1 MTRCNSSTFLFARP
15 NVPSCNHEQML
26 AVNCPRAQ
34 NTSPACTHLYHPWPA
49 LVVHGVCKTYPL
61 LRQFSGTLVLAVP
74 QQFDDSSLVGRKT
87 GDFLDDFADEGGSL
101 GESALAAGDTGR
113 RGQDGDFLYTMA
125 LVSSGQSSSKVLQ
138 SSRRDLSDLGGRAG
152 GCIA

>member
-1 MTRCNSSTFLFARP
+1 MYNA
-15 NVPSCNHEQML
+15 
-26 AVNCPRAQ
+26 
-34 NTSPACTHLYHPWPA
+34 WPA
-49 LVVHGVCKTYPL
+49 LVVHGACKTYPL

-74 QQFDDSSLVGRKT
+74 QQFDDTSLVGRKT

-125 LVSSGQSSSKVLQ
+125 LVSSGRSSFKVLQ
-138 SSRRDLSDLGGRAG
+138 SSRRDLSDLGGWAG
-152 GCIA
+152 GCIAGRCFLHGLCSSRRRRRTSRCVLSPSWLTRWVGEKRARIVS